1 MDARRLACTLAA
13 CIAVAPARSATP
25 TNATAATAVSHGVP
39 RQPGSDR
46 ATARAASTP
55 DPATP
60 DSVLRERR
68 HRAAQLFRDGIILL
82 RANRNFD
89 IASDGFRQGGSF
101 FYFTGLAN
109 TSGAL
114 LAIDGR
120 SGDSWLFL
128 EPDPPLR
135 RAGLTPEAVP
145 DAGAASRLGIEH
157 VVDWAALASFLSD
170 RAGGQL
176 YYEALGA
183 PEMPPTLENKA
194 APDAP
199 LWLQVILSR
208 WSFTTKNAATQ
219 IDSLMAI
226 QSADEQRALRSAAT
240 ATVAA
245 LKAGMRAIRPGIHQ
259 RAVEAVVENAC
270 WTAGAHGPAFW
281 PWAMA
286 GTNAIMPRPFVSLG
300 LYDHLDTVM
309 QPGELVRLDVGCE
322 WDHYG
327 GDLGRTVPVSG
338 HYTDAQRETWTVFV
352 AAYQAGARTL
362 RAGVSVG
369 DVFDAWRTELLRH
382 RDSVR
387 TPLAQH
393 AIDAWSSR
401 DNVPFWQ
408 IHTTNLRAGRAYS
421 PLRAGTTINFEPIA
435 AVDGHAFF
443 LEDMYLITPTGAEL
457 LTPGVPYTAADLE
470 GAMR

>member
-1 MDARRLACTLAA
+1 MDVRRLACALA
-13 CIAVAPARSATP
+13 IS
-25 TNATAATAVSHGVP
+25 TAAAHIQSAISRTAPPAPVVLRSHP
-39 RQPGSDR
+39 RRWDSEQS
-46 ATARAASTP
+46 TARAASVT
-55 DPATP
+55 DRADV
-60 DSVLRERR
+60 DSVLRQRR
-68 HRAAQLFRDGIILL
+68 HRAAQLFRDGILLL
-82 RANRNFD
+82 RARRTLD
-89 IASDGFRQGGSF
+89 ITADGFRQDGSF

-120 SGDSWLFL
+120 SGESWLFL

-145 DAGAASRLGIEH
+145 DSAAGARLGIEH
-157 VVDWAALASFLSD
+157 VVDWAGLASFLSD
-170 RAGGQL
+170 RTGGHL
-176 YYEALGA
+176 YFEAL
-183 PEMPPTLENKA
+183 PSSEMPPTLENKA
-194 APDAP
+194 APRAP
-199 LWLQVILSR
+199 LWLQVILAR
-208 WSFTTKNAATQ
+208 WSFTSKDGARQ

-226 QSADEQRALRSAAT
+226 QSPDEERALRSAAT

-245 LKAGMRAIRPGIHQ
+245 LKGGMRAIRPGVHQ
-259 RAVEAVVENAC
+259 RAVEAAVESAC
-270 WTAGAHGPAFW
+270 WAAGAHGSAFW

-286 GTNAIMPRPFVSLG
+286 GANAIMPRPFISMG
-300 LYDHLDTVM
+300 LYDHLDAAM

-362 RAGVSVG
+362 KAGVSVD

-382 RDSVR
+382 RASVHSA
-387 TPLAQH
+387 LAEH
-393 AIDAWSSR
+393 AIDSWSSR
-401 DNVPFWQ
+401 ENVPFWQ
-408 IHTTNLRAGRAYS
+408 IHTTNLRAGYAYS

-435 AVDGHAFF
+435 AVDGQAFF

-457 LTPGVPYTAADLE
+457 LTPGVPYSAADLE
-470 GAMR
+470 SAMR

>member
-1 MDARRLACTLAA
+1 VTGR
-13 CIAVAPARSATP
+13 PAFT
-25 TNATAATAVSHGVP
+25 H
-39 RQPGSDR
+39 
-46 ATARAASTP
+46 
-55 DPATP
+55 DPAIADP
-60 DSVLRERR
+60 VFRQRR
-68 HRAAQLFRDGIILL
+68 HRAGQLFGDGILLL
-82 RANRNFD
+82 RATRNFD
-89 IASDGFRQGGSF
+89 IVADGFRQDGSF

-135 RAGLTPEAVP
+135 RAGFTPEAVP
-145 DAGAASRLGIEH
+145 GAGAASRLGIEH

-176 YYEALGA
+176 YYEALRA

-208 WSFTTKNAATQ
+208 WSFRTKNAGAR

-226 QSADEQRALRSAAT
+226 QTADEQRALRSAAT

-245 LKAGMRAIRPGIHQ
+245 LKAGMRAIRPGVHQ

-270 WTAGAHGPAFW
+270 WTAGAHGSAFW

-286 GTNAIMPRPFVSLG
+286 GANAIMPRPFVSEG

-322 WDHYG
+322 WNHYG

-338 HYTDAQRETWTVFV
+338 HYTDEQRETWTVFV

-435 AVDGHAFF
+435 AVDGQAFF

-457 LTPGVPYTAADLE
+457 LTPGVPYTATDLE